1 MIEILSYIL
10 WTVVA
15 LTLLVFVHEMG
26 HFLTAKLFG
35 MRVDRFS
42 IGFPP
47 VIAGK
52 EWGET
57 EYVIGATPLGGY
69 VKIAGMIDESMD
81 TEHVGSEPEPHEF
94 RAKPVWQ
101 RIVVITA
108 GVIFNVILAAII
120 FTGLKATL
128 GDSYV
133 PADQIEE
140 VHVAEGSPAYELGL
154 RTGDRITRI
163 DGEVPREA
171 SQLALANP
179 EDLLADTLTITVER
193 DGEKR
198 TFTAPPNIMT
208 RVSRA
213 ARQGENF
220 GVSFLPS
227 VVASVREGSP
237 AAEAGLQAG
246 DRITAIGGEPVRFW
260 GELTQAVHAAGTNPL
275 TVRWTRPDSARA
287 AAGSDTAKMEPPSSN
302 ASGGGFGAPEQ
313 TATRPGGVFETTLTP
328 RYDSARGRPL
338 IGVAAPSA
346 AMMEGE
352 LGVRRVS
359 YGPAEA
365 LSAGIAQTWQ
375 MTETVAESL
384 RRIFFGRDSFRANV
398 GGPVEIAQV
407 TKQAADQ
414 GMGAFWN
421 IVALLSIT
429 LAIMNILPIPAL
441 DGGHLMFLLYE
452 GVTRRR
458 PSEKVRMVMQQIG
471 FVVLIVFM
479 AFVIFNDILRL

>member
-1 MIEILSYIL
+1 MIEILSYIF
-10 WTVVA
+10 WVVLA

-26 HFLTAKLFG
+26 HFLAAKLFG

-52 EWGET
+52 KWGET

-81 TEHVGSEPEPHEF
+81 TDHVGSDPEPHEF

-120 FTGLKATL
+120 FAGLKATL

-133 PADQIEE
+133 PADAVKE

-163 DGEVPREA
+163 NDEVPKEA
-171 SQLALANP
+171 SQLALASP

-193 DGEKR
+193 GGEKR

-213 ARQGENF
+213 ARQGESF

-260 GELTQAVHAAGTNPL
+260 AELTQQVQAAGPNPL
-275 TVRWTRPDSARA
+275 TIRWTRPDSARP
-287 AAGSDTAKMEPPSSN
+287 AGTDTAATGASSSN
-302 ASGGGFGAPEQ
+302 APGGDFGAPEQ
-313 TATRPGGVFETTLTP
+313 AGTRSGGVFETRVTP
-328 RYDSARGRPL
+328 RYDSTRGRPL

-346 AMMEGE
+346 AMMEEE

-365 LSAGIAQTWQ
+365 LTAGIAQTWQ
-375 MTETVAESL
+375 MTETIAESL
-384 RRIFFGRDSFRANV
+384 QRVFFGRDSFRANI

-407 TKQAADQ
+407 TKQAADR

-421 IVALLSIT
+421 IVAFLSIT